1 MVLRTRSVLSITDS
15 HAAVMSSLSTTTM
28 ICLLWRST
36 AIVVSGE
43 SSVHVLAVLAHS
55 RSKERRR
62 DIELPMILWTAKRTR
77 LVSLRRFGLAWVR
90 NYIPMLTHLFCS
102 SHLMPLSTTR
112 CCCWEQC
119 SWSTLCFL
127 RIIIIVIVVV
137 NRTVSCVFVNNS
149 KIGGFFR

>member
-1 MVLRTRSVLSITDS
+1 M
-15 HAAVMSSLSTTTM
+15 
-28 ICLLWRST
+28 
-36 AIVVSGE
+36 
-43 SSVHVLAVLAHS
+43 
-55 RSKERRR
+55 
-62 DIELPMILWTAKRTR
+62 KRTR

-127 RIIIIVIVVV
+127 RIIIAIVVV

-149 KIGGFFR
+149 KIGGFSVRDDLLLFELHGCIINFANLVRNRINREKCRSYRGLNPDRRIQSPE